1 MSRRPPAGELNDLET
16 LAAMEAI
23 KQLKARYFRFVDT
36 KQWEEWANLFT
47 EDCETSVAERP
58 EVTVTGRDNW
68 VGAVRKV
75 LADATTVHHGH
86 MPEITVDPPDQ
97 PGDEPTSA
105 SGIWAMFDYVEHRS
119 ADGVTAFHGYG
130 HYYETYRR
138 EADGVWRI
146 ASLRLV
152 RLRVDH
158 LDRSG

>member
-1 MSRRPPAGELNDLET
+1 VSRRVPSRELDDLRI
-16 LAAMEAI
+16 LAAIEAI

-36 KQWEEWANLFT
+36 KQWEQWADLFT
-47 EDCETSVAERP
+47 EDCETSVTERP

-68 VGAVRKV
+68 VAAVRRV

-86 MPEITVDPPDQ
+86 MPEITVGPPTE
-97 PGDEPTSA
+97 GGEEPTRA

-119 ADGVTAFHGYG
+119 AEGITAFHGYG
-130 HYYETYRR
+130 HYHETYRR
-138 EADGVWRI
+138 EADGAWRI
-146 ASLRLV
+146 ASLRLE